1 MPSIDEIR
9 ELLKNMSKEDRLL
22 LIQMCNNEN
31 NKEENKDFYNQLSN
45 NHHCPHCHSN
55 KICKNGS
62 NSYKGNKIQ
71 KFICNNCHKNYSI
84 KTNTIWQNTHKSIEL
99 WQEYIE
105 LFSQGLA
112 LRKIVEK
119 MDKKISLPTA
129 FYWRHKILKFLSKN
143 NDDGNNK
150 LGGIIEADETFF
162 EESQKGSRNV
172 KGRDARK
179 RGYTS
184 YSYTKKNKVCVL
196 TAIDRNKASFTKPVG
211 FGGLEKDDVVLLQ
224 RHLVKNSVLIT
235 DGNRTYRNLHN
246 VKLKSLKFGKPE
258 NKVYHLNN
266 INNFHSM
273 LKKFMI
279 RFNGVATKYLDYYVE
294 YFKNIKD
301 NVDIFTAL
309 LNNACYCRNID
320 VRNKRVCFESLVSKM
335 HH

>member
-1 MPSIDEIR
+1 MPRIDEIR

-55 KICKNGS
+55 KICKNGFAGK
-62 NSYKGNKIQ
+62 YQ
-71 KFICNNCHKNYSI
+71 QFRCNACKKNYTI
-84 KTNTIWQNTHKSIEL
+84 RTKTIWQNTHKSIEL

-112 LRKIVEK
+112 LRKIVAE
-119 MDKKISLPTA
+119 MDNKISLPTA

-143 NDDGNNK
+143 NDDSNNK
-150 LGGIIEADETFF
+150 LDGIIEADETFF
-162 EESQKGSRNV
+162 EESQKGARQV

-179 RGYTS
+179 RGYSS
-184 YSYTKKNKVCVL
+184 YTYTKKTKICVL

-224 RHLVKNSVLIT
+224 RHLVKDSVLIT
-235 DGNRTYRNLHN
+235 DGNRTYRNLNN

-294 YFKNIKD
+294 YFREISAKTNILAELIAM
-301 NVDIFTAL
+301 NGFYRVA
-309 LNNACYCRNID
+309 D
-320 VRNKRVCFESLVSKM
+320 VKAKRVCFESLVSKM
-335 HH
+335 

>member
-1 MPSIDEIR
+1 MPRLEEIR
-9 ELLKNMSKEDRLL
+9 ELLKNMTKEERLL

-31 NKEENKDFYNQLSN
+31 NKEDNKDFYNQLSN

-119 MDKKISLPTA
+119 MDNKISLPTA

-179 RGYTS
+179 RGFSCYVGNKK
-184 YSYTKKNKVCVL
+184 TKICVL

-224 RHLVKNSVLIT
+224 RHIKKDSVLIT
-235 DGNRTYRNLHN
+235 DGNRTYRNLHDI
-246 VKLKSLKFGKPE
+246 KLKSLKFGKPE

-294 YFKNIKD
+294 YFREISAKTNILAELIAM
-301 NVDIFTAL
+301 NGFYRVA
-309 LNNACYCRNID
+309 D
-320 VRNKRVCFESLVSKM
+320 VKAKRVCFERYVNL
-335 HH
+335 